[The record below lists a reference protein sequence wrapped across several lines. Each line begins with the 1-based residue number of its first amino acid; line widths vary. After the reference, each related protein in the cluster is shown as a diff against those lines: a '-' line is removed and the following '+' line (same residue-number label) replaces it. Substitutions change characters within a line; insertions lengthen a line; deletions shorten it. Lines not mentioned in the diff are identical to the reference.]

1 MFSSPHTM
9 QMVVK
14 QEQRELI
21 EAVERK
27 RQYGLLR
34 NGGKAGTTPFKRFT
48 TWLKSH

>member
-27 RQYGLLR
+27 RQFGMLR
-34 NGGKAGTTPFKRFT
+34 NEGKGNKRPFKRFAA
-48 TWLKSH
+48 WLKS